1 MRVRPGGICLIEL
14 VPITCPQ
21 RDYELSATKWVS
33 FGVLVLHDVRDKA
46 RVLVHPDVVVLP
58 SNGK

>member
-46 RVLVHPDVVVLP
+46 RAYCCA
-58 SNGK
+58 S

>member
-1 MRVRPGGICLIEL
+1 MIEL

-46 RVLVHPDVVVLP
+46 RAYCCA
-58 SNGK
+58 S